1 MNLWLLR
8 HAQVDLPPGLCYGI
22 TDAPALAGATAGAA
36 FELAEVLPARPALVW
51 MSGLQRTHQL
61 AHALRRHRPD
71 LPEPSTDTRLNEMDF
86 GCWELQR
93 WDAIPRAAFD
103 DWMADFAHHR
113 FGGSESSQAVIDR
126 VANAIDELRHQR
138 VAEAVWVTHAGV
150 IRAANFLATYGRI
163 TIADVG
169 QWPIDAPA
177 QGGHQVLDC

>member
-1 MNLWLLR
+1 L
-8 HAQVDLPPGLCYGI
+8 
-22 TDAPALAGATAGAA
+22 
-36 FELAEVLPARPALVW
+36 
-51 MSGLQRTHQL
+51 
-61 AHALRRHRPD
+61 RPD
-71 LPEPSTDTRLNEMDF
+71 LQPPVVDPRLNEMDF

-177 QGGHQVLDC
+177 QGGHQVLNC